1 MGRIFFICVFTVNIF
16 LQIAHTS
23 TAPHRHTHWSKHHFQ
38 RFLKLTINETWAS
51 LRWEDSE
58 SWSVA
63 RWLRWMNCPGNQNIC
78 SHCAVILILKSADL
92 LHCPVPLLLV
102 TKTRL
107 DKLNV
112 GPDISKVAASSQP
125 QQPGQNMIKC
135 FLTPRNYV
143 TDILAPPQHFYKIP
157 TLPSTSNDV

>member
-38 RFLKLTINETWAS
+38 RFLKLT
-51 LRWEDSE
+51 D
-58 SWSVA
+58 
-63 RWLRWMNCPGNQNIC
+63 
-78 SHCAVILILKSADL
+78 ILKLEPAFVEKILNPDQSLAGWDEWIVRQSKYLFSLCGDL
-92 LHCPVPLLLV
+92 DLEISWPAPLVLV

-112 GPDISKVAASSQP
+112 GPDISKVAASSS